1 MHKVWKVVLTVVLT
15 AVVLAAAAVGTL
27 AWIRQNNPYTLELV
41 MNGPRDIV
49 LEYGESY
56 EEAGASAVIYGH
68 WYDTEPTRVEVKQT
82 GTVDT
87 RTLGTYDIRYSATL
101 NGRVGTA
108 YRRVRVVDTKKPEIT
123 LLGSPDTYTLPGSE
137 YQEEGFTAADNYD
150 GDLTGNVQRI
160 AKGGLVYYT
169 VTDSSGNK
177 ASAVRIIRYDDPIAP
192 ELTLA
197 GDANITITAGSAYE
211 EPGFSA
217 TDNCDG
223 DLTAKVQVSGE
234 LNTDVAGTYTLTYT
248 VSDNY
253 NNTVSATRTVTVK
266 RKSGPTAPTTP
277 SPTGGGVIYLT
288 FDDGPSAHTARLLDI
303 LDKYNVKATFFVVN
317 TGYAYMIGEIAARGH
332 TVAIHTA
339 THTYS
344 QIYASDEAYFD
355 DLYKMQDIIRQYS
368 GQTSMLL
375 RFPGGSSNTVSKSY
389 NTGIMTRLT
398 QEVEARGFK
407 YFDWNVSSGDAG
419 GARDTE
425 TVYNYTV
432 SNIWGKRTAV
442 VLQHDTKG
450 YSVDAVERIIIW
462 GLQNGYTFKALDASS
477 PGCHHGVNN

>member
-1 MHKVWKVVLTVVLT
+1 MKKGLKVFLVIFLAVL
-15 AVVLAAAAVGTL
+15 VLAAAAVGAG
-27 AWIRQNNPYTLELV
+27 AWIWYNNPYTLELT
-41 MNGPRDIV
+41 MNGPQEIT

-68 WYDTEPTRVEVKQT
+68 WYDTERVSVEVERI
-82 GTVDT
+82 GSVDDQ
-87 RTLGTYDIRYSATL
+87 TLGTYDIRYIARQ

-108 YRRVRVVDTKKPEIT
+108 YRRVHVVDTQKPEIT
-123 LLGSPDTYTLPGSE
+123 LQSNPDTYTLPGSS
-137 YQEEGFTAADNYD
+137 YQEEGFSAADNYD
-150 GDLTGNVQRI
+150 GDLTEKVQRTEV
-160 AKGGLVYYT
+160 GGVVYYT
-169 VTDSSGNK
+169 VTDSAGNK
-177 ASAVRIIRYDDPIAP
+177 TSAVRIIRYDDPIAP
-192 ELTLA
+192 ELTLEGEA
-197 GDANITITAGSAYE
+197 TMSLTVGNTYK
-211 EPGFSA
+211 EPGYTA

-223 DLTAKVQVSGE
+223 DLTQKVEISGE
-234 LNTDVAGTYTLTYT
+234 VNTSVSGTYTLTYT
-248 VSDNY
+248 VKDGY
-253 NNTVSATRTVTVK
+253 GNTASATRTVKVK
-266 RKSGPTAPTTP
+266 PRNAPSLPSTP
-277 SPTGGGVIYLT
+277 SPVGGVIYLT

-317 TGYAYMIGEIAARGH
+317 TGYAHMISEIAARGH

-339 THTYS
+339 THKYS
-344 QIYASDEAYFD
+344 QIYASDEAYFE

-375 RFPGGSSNTVSKSY
+375 RFPGGSSNTVSRSY
-389 NTGIMTRLT
+389 NTGIMSRLT
-398 QEVEARGFK
+398 KEVEARGFK

-419 GARDTE
+419 GAKDSD
-425 TVYNYTV
+425 TVYYYTV

-462 GLQNGYTFKALDASS
+462 GLQNGYTFKALDANS